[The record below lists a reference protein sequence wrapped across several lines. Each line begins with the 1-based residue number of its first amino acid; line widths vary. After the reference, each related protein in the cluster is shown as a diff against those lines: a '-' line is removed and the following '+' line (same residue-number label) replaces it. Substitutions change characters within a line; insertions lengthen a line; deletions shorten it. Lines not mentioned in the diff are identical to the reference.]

1 MSNPVFLPGQTVCP
15 FCLSPRSNEGK
26 VLQFSCG
33 TRIYPTNE
41 VVDRR
46 IPCFRREIEDLRKQ
60 VVTPDN
66 IYRGQMRELM
76 QEVQQLSRDKI
87 DLEANFNDMHDE
99 YINLLAVAQ
108 TAKDV
113 WLWYSCV
120 AEGGR
125 VDEIEHLGEKLARW
139 EAANK

>member
-1 MSNPVFLPGQTVCP
+1 MSNPVFLPGQSVCP

-60 VVTPDN
+60 AEQVP
-66 IYRGQMRELM
+66 
-76 QEVQQLSRDKI
+76 
-87 DLEANFNDMHDE
+87 
-99 YINLLAVAQ
+99 NLLAVAQ
-108 TAKDV
+108 TAKNV

-139 EAANK
+139 EDSFK